1 MKEGELEIK
10 TEIEI
15 TLAITKIIEELEKCV
30 LWDFEIEESLQ
41 NI

>member
-15 TLAITKIIEELEKCV
+15 TLAITKIIEELEKSV